1 MPMNYASALIAFVLT
16 LASLY
21 VYKKLD
27 YFITYFFH
35 KSTMLLASLTTTE
48 MFSLTRSLMVKR

>member
-1 MPMNYASALIAFVLT
+1 MNYASALIAFVLT

-27 YFITYFFH
+27 YFITYLFH
-35 KSTMLLASLTTTE
+35 KMDKTIQVAE
-48 MFSLTRSLMVKR
+48 K